1 MRLRYYW
8 VRRQSSQSRHFV
20 IHPCFVSMAWQSF
33 QHHDCPTHQILR
45 LLPTIDFDL
54 PHQQVQLLCLFWLD
68 QSYQNHLRSHF
79 SLFAQLC
86 AQSFNHGELLASYLI
101 CCFLSATQLL
111 KRNPLWS
118 NLDLSERKVMKD
130 WLSHSIRASDPLL
143 LVYLGCWAEHLQQW
157 WALHQNFQNHRH
169 LSHLSFEWLLGRH
182 HRPTLR
188 ILHPPL
194 TTWSTFDH
202 PCQQLLPFK

>member
-1 MRLRYYW
+1 MSSGRAQQHCVLENVRFCNHQIKQVAGLPCSIRHPICALNLVMRLRYYW

-86 AQSFNHGELLASYLI
+86 AKSSNHSELLASYLI

-130 WLSHSIRASDPLL
+130 
-143 LVYLGCWAEHLQQW
+143 
-157 WALHQNFQNHRH
+157 
-169 LSHLSFEWLLGRH
+169 
-182 HRPTLR
+182 
-188 ILHPPL
+188 
-194 TTWSTFDH
+194 
-202 PCQQLLPFK
+202 